1 MTLGATRSQSLYPIE
16 ENIINIKIQYKNK
29 KRTVVLFDNSKNATV
44 FLLHSVRHC
53 KICIEKLI
61 SKIILNIFIKYK
73 TD

>member
-16 ENIINIKIQYKNK
+16 KNIINIKIQYKNK

-44 FLLHSVRHC
+44 FLLHGVCHC

-61 SKIILNIFIKYK
+61 SKIVLNIFIKYK